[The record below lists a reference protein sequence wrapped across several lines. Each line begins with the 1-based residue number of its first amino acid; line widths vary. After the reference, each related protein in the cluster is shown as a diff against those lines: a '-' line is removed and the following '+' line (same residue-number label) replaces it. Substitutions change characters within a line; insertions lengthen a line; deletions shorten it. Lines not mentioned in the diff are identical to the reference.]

1 LHCLLNDWKCA
12 FSSLFFGVFGIVIAL
27 MKDVPDAH
35 GDRVFDIRSFTVRI
49 GQKRVFRTMK
59 NLLIALFGVSGTA
72 LLQWATMTPTFGAT
86 TRRGLVGLGCW
97 LAGYVTYK
105 DAKSVNAEDS
115 AEVYD
120 YYMQLWKLFYLSYLA
135 LPLVK

>member
-35 GDRVFDIRSFTVRI
+35 GDRIFDIRSFTVRI

-59 NLLIALFGVSGTA
+59 NLLVGLFGVSGGALIKWAMMSSTLGETA
-72 LLQWATMTPTFGAT
+72 
-86 TRRGLVGLGCW
+86 RRS
-97 LAGYVTYK
+97 LAGVGCLLSGYFTHTQ
-105 DAKSVNAEDS
+105 AKSVNPEES
-115 AEVYD
+115 AQVYD
-120 YYMQLWKLFYLSYLA
+120 YYMQLWKLFYLCYLSM
-135 LPLVK
+135 PLCK